1 MGCRSSFFS
10 KREGTV
16 TLAGESAC
24 RPGWA
29 PARSGENVVKLIAI
43 SSAAPPRVAQRT
55 TLAGYHLSQ
64 LVPGSGVKP
73 TRLVVSM
80 ARDCRRRFLWVPP
93 RYFAVNSFLSEVY
106 QIQSAQIRHSKR
118 VIVKFVQTN
127 GLVTSISCR

>member
-80 ARDCRRRFLWVPP
+80 ARDCRRRFLWDTHPP
-93 RYFAVNSFLSEVY
+93 PVFRRKLLLIRGLQDSIRANSSFKKGYS
-106 QIQSAQIRHSKR
+106 QIRPNKR
-118 VIVKFVQTN
+118 VSN
-127 GLVTSISCR
+127 